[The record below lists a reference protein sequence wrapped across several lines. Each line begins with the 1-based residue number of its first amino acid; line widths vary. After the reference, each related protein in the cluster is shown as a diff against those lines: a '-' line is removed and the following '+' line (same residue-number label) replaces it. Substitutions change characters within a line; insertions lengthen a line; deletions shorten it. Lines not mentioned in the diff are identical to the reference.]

1 MNMDPVQDAANTDA
15 HRVLGTVWLQAERFA
30 APSAGGAS
38 A

>member
-1 MNMDPVQDAANTDA
+1 MNMDPVQDAANTDTP
-15 HRVLGTVWLQAERFA
+15 RVLGTVWLRTERFA